1 MVKSSKM
8 VRIVNLKQYWDLETK
23 KWDRQAEMKRSYV
36 LMKLDMMLAQH
47 KSIGLIDIHDL
58 HEFIVLFRTLD
69 KRRQRLYAHLVD
81 EMAELW
87 DSFDEVDN

>member
-1 MVKSSKM
+1 M
-8 VRIVNLKQYWDLETK
+8 VNLLDYDWDLDTQ
-23 KWDRQAEMKRSYV
+23 KWDRQAEMKHSYV
-36 LMKLDMMLAQH
+36 LMKLDMMLAQN

-69 KRRQRLYAHLVD
+69 KRRQRLHAHLVD